1 VLVELIVENYAVV
14 ERVRLRLGPGLNV
27 LTGETGSG
35 KSIVVDALGLLFGT
49 RASADMLRSGADR
62 ARVSG
67 IFEAPRSAAATLD
80 AAGIELDD
88 GELIVEREILAG
100 GKSRAFVG
108 NRPATAALLRD
119 LAPHLGDI
127 HGQHDQQQLFSS
139 DAQLAL
145 LDDFARTEGFIEE
158 LASVYRDWRAC
169 ARELEEL
176 ERTEQEKLR
185 LLDVWTFQRNEIEA
199 ANLKPGEDAELAAE
213 RRVLQNVTKLAD
225 GANAAYT
232 ALYDAPES
240 AWSQVRLALR
250 RLEELSRVDENLAPV
265 LDALRP
271 AAVGVED
278 ASATLRDYVGKLE
291 ADPDRLEH
299 VETRLAAI
307 ERLKRKYGSS
317 VEEILAF
324 FDDLAAKLAAV
335 ENTTERRAAIE
346 KDRARLASRYETL
359 AAELSA
365 RRAEAARKLERQ
377 VEAEL
382 KTLAMERT
390 VFRIELTPSDWSE
403 RGSDALRFLVSPNVG
418 EEPRP
423 LDKVASGGEL
433 SRIALALKT
442 CVTGA
447 AKRMAGTP
455 RTLVFDEVD
464 AGIGG
469 AAAESVGRRL
479 KRLAGSN
486 QVLCV
491 THLAQIAGFADHH
504 YAVEKREA
512 HGRTVAEIDELAGDA
527 RTREIGRM
535 LSGRVTPEALKHAE
549 QLLRT
554 GAEQKR

>member
-1 VLVELIVENYAVV
+1 
-14 ERVRLRLGPGLNV
+14 
-27 LTGETGSG
+27 
-35 KSIVVDALGLLFGT
+35 
-49 RASADMLRSGADR
+49 MLRSGADR

-67 IFEAPRSAAATLD
+67 IFEAPPSAAATLE

-88 GELIVEREILAG
+88 GELLVEREILAG

-139 DAQLAL
+139 DAQLGL
-145 LDDFARTEGFIEE
+145 LDDFARNEGFIEE
-158 LASVYRDWRAC
+158 LAGVFRDWRAC

-199 ANLKPGEDAELAAE
+199 AKLKSGEDAELTAE
-213 RRVLQNVTKLAD
+213 RRVLQNVTRLAD
-225 GANAAYT
+225 GANAAYA

-240 AWSQVRLALR
+240 AWSQVRVALR
-250 RLEELSRVDENLAPV
+250 RLEELSRVDENLTPV

-278 ASATLRDYVGKLE
+278 ASTTLRDYLGKLE
-291 ADPDRLEH
+291 ADPDRLED

-307 ERLKRKYGSS
+307 DRLKRKYGSS

-324 FDDLAAKLAAV
+324 FDDVTAKLAAI
-335 ENTTERRAAIE
+335 ENTNERRAGIE

-359 AAELSA
+359 AAEIST
-365 RRAEAARKLERQ
+365 RRTEAARKLERQ

-403 RGSDALRFLVSPNVG
+403 RGSDAVRFLVSPNVG

-423 LDKVASGGEL
+423 LEKVASGGEL

-447 AKRMAGTP
+447 AKKTAATP

-479 KRLAGSN
+479 KRLAGST

-512 HGRTVAEIDELAGDA
+512 RGRTVAEIGELAGDA

-549 QLLRT
+549 QLLKT